1 MSRYMTN
8 DTGNCTEMWAGTE
21 FYQDCLG
28 ETVNLAKK
36 DEYRLQRG

>member
-1 MSRYMTN
+1 MTN

-28 ETVNLAKK
+28 ETVNIA
-36 DEYRLQRG
+36 